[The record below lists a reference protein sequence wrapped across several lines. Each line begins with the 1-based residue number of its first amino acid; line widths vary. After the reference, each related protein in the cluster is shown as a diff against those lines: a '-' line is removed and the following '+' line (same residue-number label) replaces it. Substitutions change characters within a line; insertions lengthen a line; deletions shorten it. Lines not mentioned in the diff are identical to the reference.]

1 MLDLIY
7 FPPPHTGHEI
17 GALVKKVFQEWDIKV
32 PIIVTDNGSN
42 MVKAFKQVR
51 ANHVEDVIESVVAN
65 TISTEINAE
74 ADAVQED
81 NLFSD
86 SSDIEVDGEVDV
98 SFHEDADIERPA
110 QEEIPTYSISQV
122 DTVEDATTLDISETT
137 SEIEIENEEVEL
149 LRFERQASEY
159 MRTIFPRRN
168 GETEEAY
175 LNPLLPDGTFLAQY

>member
-51 ANHVEDVIESVVAN
+51 ANHVKDVIESVVAN

-74 ADAVQED
+74 ADAVHED
-81 NLFSD
+81 NLS
-86 SSDIEVDGEVDV
+86 
-98 SFHEDADIERPA
+98 A
-110 QEEIPTYSISQV
+110 QILRLMVKSTSASGSRRDTYIFNFTSQ
-122 DTVEDATTLDISETT
+122 
-137 SEIEIENEEVEL
+137 
-149 LRFERQASEY
+149 Y
-159 MRTIFPRRN
+159 CRRCN
-168 GETEEAY
+168 NFGY
-175 LNPLLPDGTFLAQY
+175 F